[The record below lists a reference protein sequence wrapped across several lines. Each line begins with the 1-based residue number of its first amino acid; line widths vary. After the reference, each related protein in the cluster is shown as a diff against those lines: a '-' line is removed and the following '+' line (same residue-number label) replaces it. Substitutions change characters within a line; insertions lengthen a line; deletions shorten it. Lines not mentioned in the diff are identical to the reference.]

1 MREPA
6 LTPELS
12 VTNRANNA
20 RKLMAKTILIT
31 GASSGIGQATALY
44 FAERGWNVA
53 ATMRDPSKADTVLQH
68 PRISFFAL
76 DVTDA
81 DSIALAIAGTL
92 TRYQKIDVLLNN
104 AGYGLFGPIEAL
116 AGQQIQQQFATNL
129 FGLIG
134 VTQQILPA
142 MRKEGEGLIINVSS
156 IVGRFALPYASTYVA
171 TKFAVEGLSESMRYE
186 LDPFRIRVKMV
197 EPGSIATEFGK
208 GSKQIAVSDP
218 YRASMNKFLGVFAKG
233 NSAGARPEE
242 VAKVIYGAATD
253 ASNRLRYLAKPG
265 PFFWM
270 NRFLPDGAWRRLL
283 VKAMVK

>member
-1 MREPA
+1 
-6 LTPELS
+6 
-12 VTNRANNA
+12 
-20 RKLMAKTILIT
+20 MAKTILIT
-31 GASSGIGQATALY
+31 GASSGIGRATALY

-53 ATMRDPSKADTVLQH
+53 ATMRDPSKADPVLHH
-68 PRISFFAL
+68 PQICLLAL

-81 DSIALAIAGTL
+81 DSITQAIADTL

-116 AGQQIQQQFATNL
+116 AGQKIQQQFATNL
-129 FGLIG
+129 FGLIW
-134 VTQQILPA
+134 VTQQVLPA
-142 MRKEGEGLIINVSS
+142 MREAGEGLIINVSS

-186 LDPFRIRVKMV
+186 LEPFRIRVKMV

-218 YRASMNKFLGVFAKG
+218 YRASMNKFLAVFAKG
-233 NSAGARPEE
+233 NSAGAKPEE
-242 VAKVIYGAATD
+242 VAKIIYGAAND
-253 ASNRLRYLAKPG
+253 SSNRLRYLAKPG

-270 NRFLPDGAWRRLL
+270 NRFLPDAAWRRLL

>member
-1 MREPA
+1 
-6 LTPELS
+6 
-12 VTNRANNA
+12 
-20 RKLMAKTILIT
+20 MAKTILIT
-31 GASSGIGQATALY
+31 GTSSGIGRATALY

-53 ATMRDPSKADTVLQH
+53 ATMRDPGKADPVLQH
-68 PRISFFAL
+68 PQISLFAL
-76 DVTDA
+76 DVTNTK
-81 DSIALAIAGTL
+81 SIAQAIADTL
-92 TRYQKIDVLLNN
+92 THYQKIDVLLNN

-116 AGQQIQQQFATNL
+116 SDQQIQEQFATNL

-142 MRKEGEGLIINVSS
+142 MRDAGEGLIVNVSS
-156 IVGRFALPYASTYVA
+156 IVGRFALPYASPYVA

-186 LDPFRIRVKMV
+186 LEPFRIHVKMI

-218 YRASMNKFLGVFAKG
+218 YRASMNKFLTVFAKG
-233 NSAGARPEE
+233 NSAGATPEE
-242 VAKVIYGAATD
+242 VAKVIYRAAND
-253 ASNRLRYLAKPG
+253 SSNRLRYLAKPG

-270 NRFLPDGAWRRLL
+270 NRLLPDAVWRRLL